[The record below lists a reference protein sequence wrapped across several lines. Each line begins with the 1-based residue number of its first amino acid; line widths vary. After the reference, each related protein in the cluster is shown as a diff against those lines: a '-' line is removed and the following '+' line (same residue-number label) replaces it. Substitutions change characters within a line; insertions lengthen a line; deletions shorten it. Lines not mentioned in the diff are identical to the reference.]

1 MMKFIFI
8 VFFSFC
14 FKANA
19 QTVFEL
25 KAVASSHKMLQ
36 YIEHG
41 QLKGPSAKIF
51 KMLMHKIGIET
62 KVEFYPWARAY
73 NNVLTQPNTLI
84 LSITRTKER
93 ESSFIWLLKVN
104 ESKRAF
110 ISLKS
115 NAGSIVNNI
124 EQAKNKLIGVTRDSY
139 SYTSLVENGFT
150 EEKNLYVVSTVDEG
164 INLLKKG
171 KVDLIYTDPEVMD
184 NHYNDIGKNS
194 NELVNI
200 TMIPKAQ
207 RDIFI
212 AINKQSNK
220 QLLDQIQQASK
231 AVSQSPRYVEII
243 NEAK

>member
-1 MMKFIFI
+1 
-8 VFFSFC
+8 
-14 FKANA
+14 
-19 QTVFEL
+19 
-25 KAVASSHKMLQ
+25 MLQ

-150 EEKNLYVVSTVDEG
+150 EEKNLYDVSTVDEG

-184 NHYNDIGKNS
+184 NHYNDIGKNKIS
-194 NELVNI
+194 ENLAYLYE
-200 TMIPKAQ
+200 
-207 RDIFI
+207 
-212 AINKQSNK
+212 NKF
-220 QLLDQIQQASK
+220 
-231 AVSQSPRYVEII
+231 YVEFKIYVDEILGFDSLESNYQKKIWHKKYSKVHGHGLFASTII
-243 NEAK
+243 KKGTRIIEYIATGSGTA

>member
-1 MMKFIFI
+1 MKFISI
-8 VFFSFC
+8 VFFIFC
-14 FKANA
+14 FKTNA
-19 QTVFEL
+19 QTSFEL

-51 KMLMHKIGIET
+51 QMLMKKTAIET

-93 ESSFIWLLKVN
+93 ENYFIWLIKVN

-115 NAGSIVNNI
+115 NPGSIVNNI
-124 EQAKNKLIGVTRDSY
+124 DQARNKLIGVTRRSY
-139 SYTSLVENGFT
+139 SHTSLIENGFT
-150 EEKNLYVVSTVDEG
+150 EGKNLYIVSTIDDA

-171 KVDLIYTDPEVMD
+171 KVDLIYTDPEVMN

-194 NELVNI
+194 EELVNI
-200 TMIPKAQ
+200 TMLPGAQ

-220 QLLDQIQQASK
+220 QLLDKLQRASK
-231 AVSQSPRYVEII
+231 AVSQSPRYTEII
-243 NEAK
+243 NQTQ